1 MSATL
6 ATAFVPMVLIVM
18 ADGSEVSAVGD
29 TYATYESCRIQ
40 ADHDAKLMTHEA
52 ERLDA
57 SRKVIKG
64 VQVWCEPMPDN
75 YQPHHGYLPTERSP
89 RHE

>member
-75 YQPHHGYLPTERSP
+75 YQPHHGYLPLR
-89 RHE
+89 RGGNND

>member
-40 ADHDAKLMTHEA
+40 ADHDANLMTHEA

-64 VQVWCEPMPDN
+64 VQVWCEPMPDG
-75 YQPHHGYLPTERSP
+75 YEPHHGYIPVYRGGS
-89 RHE
+89 HD

>member
-6 ATAFVPMVLIVM
+6 ATAFVPIVLITM
-18 ADGSEVSAVGD
+18 TDGTEVQAVGD
-29 TYATYESCRIQ
+29 TYPTYASCRLQ

-52 ERLDA
+52 ERLDD

-75 YQPHHGYLPTERSP
+75 YQPHHGYLPLR
-89 RHE
+89 RGGNND

>member
-1 MSATL
+1 MISEL
-6 ATAFVPMVLIVM
+6 ATAFVPMVLITM
-18 ADGSEVSAVGD
+18 TDGTEVQAVGD
-29 TYATYESCRIQ
+29 TYPTYESCRIQ

-64 VQVWCEPMPDN
+64 VQVWCEPMPSD
-75 YQPHHGYLPTERSP
+75 YQPHTGYLPLR
-89 RHE
+89 RGGNND

>member
-1 MSATL
+1 MISEL
-6 ATAFVPMVLIVM
+6 ATAFVPMVLITM
-18 ADGSEVSAVGD
+18 TDGTEVQAVGD

-75 YQPHHGYLPTERSP
+75 YQPHHGYLPLR
-89 RHE
+89 RGGNND